1 MKNEPLQKV
10 AELPESQLLYTDVC
24 HIIDETRTR
33 VAVYVNAEVCHT
45 NWLIGKRIK
54 EDILYNKRAEY
65 GKQVVKNLS
74 ARLTEKYG
82 RGWSDRTLL
91 HCIRAA
97 YTFTEEEIVYAVRR
111 QFSWTHLRVS
121 SICRCVVMSIGTRV
135 RLIRR

>member
-10 AELPESQLLYTDVC
+10 SELPESQLLYTDVC
-24 HIIDETRTR
+24 YIIDETRTR
-33 VAVYVNAEVCHT
+33 VAVYVNAEVCHA

-82 RGWSDRTLL
+82 RGWSEKTLR
-91 HCIRAA
+91 HCLRAA
-97 YTFTEEEIVYAVRR
+97 ETFSEIDIVSGIDFMQRR
-111 QFSWTHLRVS
+111 QY
-121 SICRCVVMSIGTRV
+121 GTY
-135 RLIRR
+135 